1 MLGKT
6 YDTQTCSIARSLEV
20 VGERWSLLII
30 RDAHFAGL
38 TRFTDF
44 QRSLGI
50 ATNVLRDRLEA
61 FVDAG
66 IMTRRRYSEAP
77 EQHEYLLTEK
87 GRELLPVLVALTE
100 WGDRWAAPNG
110 RPIVYRHAGC
120 GGEVHAELAC
130 ERHGILTDHSALE
143 AELGPGM
150 SAERTELMNGIFAS
164 RADDARLSGAAPA
177 ASAVP

>member
-6 YDTQTCSIARSLEV
+6 YDAQNCSIARALEV

-61 FVDAG
+61 FVEAG
-66 IMTRRRYSEAP
+66 VMERRRYSETP
-77 EQHEYLLTEK
+77 EQFEYLLTEM
-87 GRELLPVLVALTE
+87 GRDLVPALVALTE
-100 WGDRWAAPNG
+100 WGDRWAAPDG
-110 RPIVYRHAGC
+110 RPILYRHAEC
-120 GGEVHAELAC
+120 GSEVHAELVC
-130 ERHGILTDHSALE
+130 ERHGALGDRTELTT
-143 AELGPGM
+143 ELGPGM
-150 SAERTELMNGIFAS
+150 SDERMALMDGIFAD
-164 RADDARLSGAAPA
+164 RARDARLTVS
-177 ASAVP
+177 

>member
-50 ATNVLRDRLEA
+50 ATNILRDRLEA
-61 FVDAG
+61 FVETG

-77 EQHEYLLTEK
+77 EQHEYLLTDK
-87 GRELLPVLVALTE
+87 GRDLLPALVALTE
-100 WGDRWAAPNG
+100 WGDRWAAPDG

-130 ERHGILTDHSALE
+130 ERHGLLDDG
-143 AELGPGM
+143 AELDVEQGPGM
-150 SAERTELMNGIFAS
+150 SVERTTLMDGIFAD
-164 RADDARLSGAAPA
+164 RAREPRLA
-177 ASAVP
+177 AS

>member
-6 YDTQTCSIARSLEV
+6 YDSQSCSIARALEV

-38 TRFTDF
+38 SRFTDF

-77 EQHEYLLTEK
+77 EQFEYLLTDK
-87 GRELLPVLVALTE
+87 GHDLVPALVALTE
-100 WGDRWAAPNG
+100 WGDRWAAPDG

-120 GGEVHAELAC
+120 GAEVRTSLSC
-130 ERHGILTDHSALE
+130 ERHGVLDDTAAIDP
-143 AELGPGM
+143 ELGPGM
-150 SAERTELMNGIFAS
+150 TAARTALMDGIFAD
-164 RADDARLSGAAPA
+164 RARDPRL
-177 ASAVP
+177 AVS

>member
-6 YDTQTCSIARSLEV
+6 YDTQTCSIARALEV
-20 VGERWSLLII
+20 VGERWSLLVI

-61 FVDAG
+61 FVEVG

-77 EQHEYLLTEK
+77 EQHEYLLTEM
-87 GRELLPVLVALTE
+87 GRDLVPTLVALTE
-100 WGDRWAAPNG
+100 WGDRWAAPDG

-120 GGEVHAELAC
+120 GSEVHAELVC
-130 ERHGILTDHSALE
+130 ERHGVIDGLRELE
-143 AELGPGM
+143 NELGPGM
-150 SAERTELMNGIFAS
+150 SAERMAVMDGIFAD
-164 RADDARLSGAAPA
+164 RARDPRLATAGASEA
-177 ASAVP
+177 

>member
-6 YDTQTCSIARSLEV
+6 YDTQTCSIARALEL

-61 FVDAG
+61 FVAAD

-77 EQHEYLLTEK
+77 EQFEYLLTEK
-87 GRELLPVLVALTE
+87 GHDLLPALVALTE

-110 RPIVYRHAGC
+110 RPIIYRHTDC
-120 GGEVHAELAC
+120 GREVHAELVC
-130 ERHGILTDHSALE
+130 EAHGSLADDAELE
-143 AELGPGM
+143 VELGPGM
-150 SAERTELMNGIFAS
+150 SPERTALMDGIFAD
-164 RADDARLSGAAPA
+164 RARDPRLATT
-177 ASAVP
+177 

>member
-6 YDTQTCSIARSLEV
+6 YDSQTCSIARTLEV

-50 ATNVLRDRLEA
+50 ATNILRDRLDA
-61 FVDAG
+61 FVVAG
-66 IMTRRRYSEAP
+66 IMTRRRYSQAP
-77 EQHEYLLTEK
+77 EQFEYLLTEK
-87 GRELLPVLVALTE
+87 GRDLLPALVALTE
-100 WGDRWAAPNG
+100 WGDRWAAPDG

-120 GGEVHAELAC
+120 GSEVHAELVC
-130 ERHGILTDHSALE
+130 ERHGALE
-143 AELGPGM
+143 DLGELDSELGPGM
-150 SAERTELMNGIFAS
+150 SDERTAVMNGIFAD
-164 RADDARLSGAAPA
+164 RARDPRLTVS
-177 ASAVP
+177 

>member
-6 YDTQTCSIARSLEV
+6 YDTQTCSIARALEV

-61 FVDAG
+61 FVEAG
-66 IMTRRRYSEAP
+66 MMTRRRYSDAP
-77 EQHEYLLTEK
+77 EQFEYLLTEM
-87 GRELLPVLVALTE
+87 GRDLLPALVALTE
-100 WGDRWAAPNG
+100 WGDRWAAPDG
-110 RPIVYRHAGC
+110 RPIIYRHAGC
-120 GGEVHAELAC
+120 GSEVHAGLVC
-130 ERHGILTDHSALE
+130 EGHGILEDHCELD
-143 AELGPGM
+143 AEQGPGM
-150 SAERTELMNGIFAS
+150 STERTAVMDGIFAD
-164 RADDARLSGAAPA
+164 RARDPRLTVS
-177 ASAVP
+177 